1 MVCGRSNN
9 NSNTHALRD
18 KTRNT
23 YLATTR
29 KNSVLSTS
37 YVRKL
42 CFYVRGETKCA
53 TQVKKPWRNGVGNR
67 MGDQLRTVHVSTCI
81 LSLLFF
87 LFLFPLSYLIT
98 TCVLEYIFSD
108 IYFILT
114 TNKSLMYRYVW
125 WKKNA
130 AQLSRGY
137 YLWPIKFIAQNAHGG
152 RTKTK

>member
-1 MVCGRSNN
+1 MDVLPPFWIWQCHVVARRPIRRFSPV
-9 NSNTHALRD
+9 
-18 KTRNT
+18 KRNT
-23 YLATTR
+23 YLATPR

-67 MGDQLRTVHVSTCI
+67 MGDQLRTVHASTCI

-87 LFLFPLSYLIT
+87 LLLFSLSYLIT
-98 TCVLEYIFSD
+98 TCVQENIFSN

-114 TNKSLMYRYVW
+114 INKSLMYVC

-137 YLWPIKFIAQNAHGG
+137 YLWPIKFIDKN
-152 RTKTK
+152 